1 MAEILAITNQKGG
14 VGKTTTTL
22 NLGAGLARKGK
33 RVLFIDMD
41 PQCSLSYI
49 MSGSSKGATVMD
61 LLVQTKRIDEV
72 IQHVEEGDLIAA
84 SPQLSSMDM
93 VLNQKGKEFRLREAL
108 KPVQDMYDYIVI
120 DSPPTLG
127 ILTINILAAANSVII
142 PALAD
147 IFSLQGIGQLYYT
160 IQAVKKYCNP
170 SLYIAGILLIRHT
183 DRFLLNQKMKKMLQ
197 ETASKIESRVF
208 RSTIREAVAIRES
221 SARCK
226 SIFAHAPRSKQAMD
240 YAAFTDEYLNLE
252 KSMKG
257 AR

>member
-1 MAEILAITNQKGG
+1 MAHILAITNQKGG
-14 VGKTTTTL
+14 VGKTTTTM

-49 MSGSSKGATVMD
+49 LSGSCKGPTVAD
-61 LLVQTKRIDEV
+61 LLLQTRPVTEV

-93 VLNQKGKEFRLREAL
+93 MLNQTGKEYRLREAL
-108 KPVQDMYDYIVI
+108 LPIQSAYDYIII

-127 ILTINILAAANSVII
+127 VLTVNILTAANSVII

-147 IFSLQGIGQLYYT
+147 IFSLQGIGQLYST
-160 IQAVKKYCNP
+160 IQAVKNYCNP
-170 SLYIAGILLIRHT
+170 SLQIAGILLVRHSN
-183 DRFLLNQKMKKMLQ
+183 RFILNREMKRML
-197 ETASKIESRVF
+197 EDTAEKIGSRVF
-208 RSTIREAVAIRES
+208 RSTVREAVAIRES

-226 SIFAHAPRSKQAMD
+226 SIYAYAPKSRQAED
-240 YAAFTDEYLNLE
+240 YADFTDEFLQVEQL
-252 KSMKG
+252 MKG
-257 AR
+257 AK